1 MPVRKLFNTEIKLV
15 VPFHDVD
22 PAQVVWHGHY
32 IKYLEIVRCK
42 LLSDVNYS
50 YRAMEESGFFW
61 PVVDLRIKYI
71 RPLLFEQEILVGAC
85 VTEWEY
91 RLKME
96 YLIRDARTLEKLT
109 KAYTI
114 QVAYDI
120 TKKEMLY
127 ESPQVLKKVLGI
139 D

>member
-1 MPVRKLFNTEIKLV
+1 MPDRKLFNTEIKLV

-42 LLSDVNYS
+42 LLNGVNYS

-96 YLIRDARTLEKLT
+96 YLIRDAGTLEKLT

-120 TKKEMLY
+120 AKKEMLY
-127 ESPQVLKKVLGI
+127 ESPQILKKVLGV

>member
-1 MPVRKLFNTEIKLV
+1 VI
-15 VPFHDVD
+15 
-22 PAQVVWHGHY
+22 
-32 IKYLEIVRCK
+32 
-42 LLSDVNYS
+42 
-50 YRAMEESGFFW
+50 
-61 PVVDLRIKYI
+61 DLRIKYI
-71 RPLLFEQEILVGAC
+71 RPLLFEQEILVAAC

-96 YLIRDARTLEKLT
+96 YLIRDARTLEMLT

-120 TKKEMLY
+120 AKKEMLY
-127 ESPQVLKKVLGI
+127 ESPQILKNVVGV